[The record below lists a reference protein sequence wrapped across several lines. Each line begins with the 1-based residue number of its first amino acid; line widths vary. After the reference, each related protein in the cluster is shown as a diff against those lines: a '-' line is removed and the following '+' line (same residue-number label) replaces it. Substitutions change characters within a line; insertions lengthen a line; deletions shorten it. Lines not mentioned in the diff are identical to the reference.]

1 MILFRASFY
10 ELFPPFFVT
19 FFVMTFMLVMEKI
32 YRLVN
37 MMVTKRLSLAE
48 VTQMLVYLMPQS
60 LVVTLPLAAVG
71 AVFIVVIRQSL
82 DSELISM
89 RASGKS
95 LWQYVLPFALFGLL
109 ATLAHFTL
117 TLWMQPL
124 GYRLFVDLQLSIIKS
139 RAEEKLVPGELN
151 FDFGD
156 KVIRVGAKNENNE
169 LSDVFLADRRLG
181 VNASVVLASRG
192 RIVIEAAARK
202 VVFLLKDGSIY
213 FPGDTV
219 TFRQLDFADLS
230 YVIDFEP
237 EDTSSVNAYWGL
249 SLPALWKQIQYS
261 LQPAI
266 YRQRQILEL
275 HTRLST
281 PWACLAFTVAA
292 VPMAIVDPRAGRT
305 GSFLRAIF
313 LVVAYYILWIG
324 CKDLIYGGRAPAELL
339 WLAPAVILAYGLF
352 RLWRINYEMRP
363 PLRLFRWK
371 LAG

>member
-1 MILFRASFY
+1 MILSRAIFF

-32 YRLVN
+32 YRLIN

-48 VTQMLVYLMPQS
+48 VTQMLIYLLPQS

-95 LWQYVLPFALFGLL
+95 LWRYVLPFALFGLL
-109 ATLAHFTL
+109 ITLAHLAL
-117 TLWMQPL
+117 TLWLQPL
-124 GYRLFVDLQLSIIKS
+124 GYRKFAELQVNIIKS
-139 RAEEKLVPGELN
+139 RAEEKLVPGEFN

-156 KVIRVGAKNENNE
+156 KVIRIGAKKENNE
-169 LSDVFLADRRLG
+169 ITDVFLADRRLG
-181 VNASVVLASRG
+181 INSSVVLARRG
-192 RIVIEAAARK
+192 RIVIEESARK
-202 VVFLLKDGSIY
+202 VVFLLKDGTMY

-237 EDTSSVNAYWGL
+237 GDTSSVNLYWGL
-249 SLPALWKQIQYS
+249 TLAELRYKIRYAE
-261 LQPAI
+261 QPRL
-266 YRQRQILEL
+266 YRLRQILEL
-275 HTRLST
+275 HTRFST
-281 PWACLAFTVAA
+281 PWACLAFSVAA
-292 VPMAIVDPRAGRT
+292 VPLAIVDPRAGRA

-324 CKDLIYGGRAPAELL
+324 FKDLIYGGRAPAELL
-339 WLAPAVILAYGLF
+339 WLAPALILAYGLF

-363 PLRLFRWK
+363 PLRLFRGK